1 MELLTMTNKLLVA
14 CDEAAARFY
23 DMRERDIDPNF
34 FDEVKPYADE
44 IRTLLETWQQLAY
57 EWIAINQPKY
67 MHKQQIDHARDA
79 MEQFVVQ
86 SFYKATSKKRLIQSI
101 ESTKYTLGTLKRYVE
116 EGGTHV

>member
-1 MELLTMTNKLLVA
+1 MELLAMTTRLLVV
-14 CDEAAARFY
+14 CDEATVRFY
-23 DMRERDIDPNF
+23 DMRERQAEPDF
-34 FDEVKPYADE
+34 FNEVKPYADE
-44 IRTLLETWQQLAY
+44 IRALLETWQQLAY
-57 EWIAINQPKY
+57 EWIAANQPKY

-116 EGGTHV
+116 EGSPHV